1 MINKRTDNGNQCA
14 TCFLQRNAICLQNKI
29 REKFF
34 ENLTKGRQGDKA
46 EKIAQIIINFQI
58 FPFIYKFIF
67 HGL

>member
-1 MINKRTDNGNQCA
+1 MCD
-14 TCFLQRNAICLQNKI
+14 L
-29 REKFF
+29 FF
-34 ENLTKGRQGDKA
+34 TTNCNLFTQLNSERFFKNLTQGKQGDKA

>member
-1 MINKRTDNGNQCA
+1 MEIYVRLV
-14 TCFLQRNAICLQNKI
+14 FLQRNAICLQNKI

-34 ENLTKGRQGDKA
+34 ENLTQGRQGDKA